1 MANET
6 LKEQRDLIKETLSLQ
21 DRLIA
26 GGEKYDST
34 LADRAGHMQEAVA
47 FSGDNVKLGEIQ
59 NSLMAKSNDYAKKN
73 HTILAEKY
81 KTTALTVTKQI
92 ASNKIQEEEAKINKK
107 IQAEAVKQADAVN
120 KIATSMTGIFGVAG
134 GILGVFTQ
142 FNKMTAAIGKNFGAL
157 GMTNKEFKNDL
168 LDAGA
173 EAASLGQ
180 NIENVASISKDLTDN
195 FGFSRDESVD
205 MARGVMDTSM
215 ALGLSNEEGTKLL
228 GTLMQ
233 VSGMSFDTA
242 QNFSKQ
248 VALLADIEGVSP
260 TTVMRDIAKS
270 SQTFAKFTSMT
281 PDALAKAAI
290 QATKLGT
297 SLDNIATSMEGM
309 LNFQDSLNAEI
320 EASIML
326 GRNVNLQKA
335 RELALAGEA
344 EAFAVEITKQV
355 GSQSEFEKMNVLQRQ
370 SLAKALGM
378 NVEQLAKMV
387 TNQDKVRTIGDA
399 IAEQDGL
406 EKMIGRNAMDG
417 MAAIVADLKR
427 VGAELV
433 ISIGPMVANVAGGI
447 ASFTK
452 SLSESKILIPA
463 ITALMGAMLGKSVL
477 NFAFSIATMLGKQA
491 AFMGPLGIGFALG
504 IPAIVGG
511 MVSAMMQFK
520 DLPKGQAATLTQG
533 SAIFDE
539 GETVAHTEDLKSLV
553 NNNSSN
559 MDKLE
564 QQQIKLTQE
573 VTGLRQD
580 MASYLSAGGSAIR
593 GITGGFQETVQN
605 A

>member
-6 LKEQRDLIKETLSLQ
+6 LKEQRDLIQETLSLQ

>member
-6 LKEQRDLIKETLSLQ
+6 LKEQRDLIRETLSLQ

-370 SLAKALGM
+370 SLAKALNM

-452 SLSESKILIPA
+452 SLSESKVLIPA

>member
-1 MANET
+1 
-6 LKEQRDLIKETLSLQ
+6 
-21 DRLIA
+21 
-26 GGEKYDST
+26 
-34 LADRAGHMQEAVA
+34 
-47 FSGDNVKLGEIQ
+47 
-59 NSLMAKSNDYAKKN
+59 
-73 HTILAEKY
+73 
-81 KTTALTVTKQI
+81 
-92 ASNKIQEEEAKINKK
+92 
-107 IQAEAVKQADAVN
+107 
-120 KIATSMTGIFGVAG
+120 
-134 GILGVFTQ
+134 
-142 FNKMTAAIGKNFGAL
+142 
-157 GMTNKEFKNDL
+157 
-168 LDAGA
+168 
-173 EAASLGQ
+173 
-180 NIENVASISKDLTDN
+180 
-195 FGFSRDESVD
+195 
-205 MARGVMDTSM
+205 
-215 ALGLSNEEGTKLL
+215 
-228 GTLMQ
+228 MQ

-378 NVEQLAKMV
+378 NVEQLAKMA
-387 TNQDKVRTIGDA
+387 TNQVKVRTIGDA

>member
-6 LKEQRDLIKETLSLQ
+6 LKEQRDLIQETLSLQ

-452 SLSESKILIPA
+452 SLSESKVLIPA